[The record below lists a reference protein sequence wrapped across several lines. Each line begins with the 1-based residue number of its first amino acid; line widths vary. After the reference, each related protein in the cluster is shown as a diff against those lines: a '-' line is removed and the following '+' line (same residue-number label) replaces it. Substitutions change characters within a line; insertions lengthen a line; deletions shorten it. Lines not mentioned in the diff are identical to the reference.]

1 MFTVVL
7 KVFEELSG
15 ISLPRCVYSCLESE
29 ELLDIIPFLGC
40 PPFLVPH
47 CDEFLLCCFVHLFS
61 SGEKSGLVSS
71 VALAFNQ
78 LRGS

>member
-15 ISLPRCVYSCLESE
+15 ISLPGCVYSCLESE

-47 CDEFLLCCFVHLFS
+47 CHEFLLCCFVHLFS